1 MPHLI
6 TIPIGVV
13 VAREQIDHAWQEVRW
28 RPVTVFM
35 DAPPQTGPWR
45 ELLRGE
51 SYVHYHAATLL
62 LELHRTET
70 MSYQIN
76 LANGEPSVYVVMR
89 DTEEQDESAPPVEP
103 YLVTISPFEAQAH
116 GESAFEFVERVTMP
130 DQLIE
135 IIESFINE
143 HHVETPFKK
152 RKRERHSDEDAHQ
165 FGQEPVFELRER
177 MKGKGK
183 KSGSDDET

>member
-13 VAREQIDHAWQEVRW
+13 VARETIDHAWQDVRW
-28 RPVTVFM
+28 RPVSVFTE
-35 DAPPQTGPWR
+35 APPQTGPWR
-45 ELLRGE
+45 ELLRGDGLT
-51 SYVHYHAATLL
+51 HYHAATLL

-89 DTEEQDESAPPVEP
+89 DAEEQDDPPVEP
-103 YLVTISPFEAQAH
+103 YIVTASPFEAQAH
-116 GESAFEFVERVTMP
+116 GESGFEFVERVVMP

-135 IIESFINE
+135 IVESFIRE
-143 HHVETPFKK
+143 HHVEVPFKR
-152 RKRERHSDEDAHQ
+152 RKRLRHPDEETHQ
-165 FGQEPVFELRER
+165 FGKEPVFELRDR
-177 MKGKGK
+177 LGK
-183 KSGSDDET
+183 KPKKTGSDD